1 MRSRLALI
9 LGTALLLALGAC
21 GGGQKPADSAAG
33 KSGAEESGGGG
44 GSGSSVKLPG
54 DCVDPIADGDRH
66 DPARPFDKHVQQD
79 VRDED
84 LDGDGAI
91 DSFVKPGWSCGD
103 ACKRSA
109 YVMRGHCGHYVG
121 TFSSVDRYEALD
133 TKSNGLKD
141 LSVRPR
147 RVEDDG
153 EMHCY
158 QIVLKFDGTEYKQAK
173 HRECECKD
181 EGAKCAAWNE

>member
-33 KSGAEESGGGG
+33 KSGGEESGGGG